1 MSEPLAVNDDE
12 FDQIVLQSEIPVL
25 VDFWAPWCQP
35 CLMIAPILDELAE
48 EFSGRMN
55 IVRVDVDQNLKS
67 AVKYSIMAI
76 PSLLIFRNGKLIT
89 NVVGAKRKQDLKQII
104 DDALK

>member
-12 FDQIVLQSEIPVL
+12 FDQIVLQSETPVL

-48 EFSGRMN
+48 EYSGRMN

-76 PSLLIFRNGKLIT
+76 PSLLIFKKGKLIT
-89 NVVGAKRKQDLKQII
+89 NIVGAKRKQDLKQSIE
-104 DDALK
+104 DALK

>member
-12 FDQIVLQSEIPVL
+12 FDQIVLQSETPVL

-48 EFSGRMN
+48 EYSGRMN
-55 IVRVDVDQNLKS
+55 IVRVDVDQNLRS

-76 PSLLIFRNGKLIT
+76 PSLLIFKKGKLIT

>member
-12 FDQIVLQSEIPVL
+12 FDQIVLQSETPVL

-48 EFSGRMN
+48 EYSGRMN

-76 PSLLIFRNGKLIT
+76 PSLLIFKKGKLIT

>member
-48 EFSGRMN
+48 EYSGRMN